1 MLTASVLG
9 AQHDWL
15 SSGTQTLTFVSNQ
28 SSHSGFTRIH
38 FILLYCWGFCQHSLI
53 SRASFPLSAEQW
65 LFYGNSCGPIE
76 PVYFSRKPWL
86 FGRSDIKWGS
96 FFTGDKGG
104 SAKVFSICLE
114 LGYFCRRDHVFTWV
128 LLFFFSKYG
137 RRFISLKTHE
147 TLIKQQSCN
156 EIHKTNDH
164 AKVMAVGRKKMIL
177 IKKILLFQ
185 NLQFMLELL

>member
-1 MLTASVLG
+1 MCSLE
-9 AQHDWL
+9 
-15 SSGTQTLTFVSNQ
+15 
-28 SSHSGFTRIH
+28 
-38 FILLYCWGFCQHSLI
+38 FC
-53 SRASFPLSAEQW
+53 
-65 LFYGNSCGPIE
+65 C
-76 PVYFSRKPWL
+76 
-86 FGRSDIKWGS
+86 
-96 FFTGDKGG
+96 
-104 SAKVFSICLE
+104 
-114 LGYFCRRDHVFTWV
+114 
-128 LLFFFSKYG
+128 FFSKYG